1 MIQTFFNNKSLCWRT
16 WPKVD
21 NTDRYQNM
29 WNPFARTEMRNRW
42 LSIVTVYLAD
52 NINNTS
58 HNNFRQNSPTFGY
71 VFRITLPPHPK
82 SIRVRIGNG
91 SIGITVLDMVPIIS
105 HNTGQDKSKRNQNHT
120 QDQEQET
127 QLSTSHGEPWRA
139 ERDLEL
145 AGVDEAVVKTAP
157 FAYCYLLI
165 TGYGSPVTTQYLGLY
180 LNTKWRDEERR
191 KRGGSQKR
199 ILN

>member
-1 MIQTFFNNKSLCWRT
+1 MLTNQT

-52 NINNTS
+52 NINTIYTW
-58 HNNFRQNSPTFGY
+58 HNNFRQNEPTFGY

-82 SIRVRIGNG
+82 SIRVRIGHG
-91 SIGITVLDMVPIIS
+91 SIGITVLDIVPIIS
-105 HNTGQDKSKRNQNHT
+105 HNTGQNKSKRNQNHT

-139 ERDLEL
+139 ERDL
-145 AGVDEAVVKTAP
+145 
-157 FAYCYLLI
+157 
-165 TGYGSPVTTQYLGLY
+165 
-180 LNTKWRDEERR
+180 
-191 KRGGSQKR
+191 
-199 ILN
+199 